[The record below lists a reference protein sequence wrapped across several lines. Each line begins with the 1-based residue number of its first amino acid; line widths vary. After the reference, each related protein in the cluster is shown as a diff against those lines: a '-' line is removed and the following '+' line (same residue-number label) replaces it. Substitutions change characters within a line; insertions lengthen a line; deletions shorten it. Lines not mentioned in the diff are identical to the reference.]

1 MISLVKAET
10 SARMVLG
17 MSRAQYDGLAG
28 HNFSALKH
36 LDRSPAAYKT
46 ALALGSEDKAAFVFG
61 RVAHLAVFEP
71 DSLPSSVAV
80 WDGGVRR
87 GKEWDAFVSA
97 HSGKEILKSDEFTE
111 LSALALAVRQKPSVR
126 RHLLAKGHA
135 EPTFSWEEEGLPLKG
150 RADWV
155 SELGIVE
162 LKTTRDASPAGFGRE
177 CAQRNYHVQAA
188 MYSDAYEAA
197 HGRRLPYFI
206 VAAEKS
212 AAHDVVVYRVSEELL
227 NAGRER
233 YRAWLGLLKSCVAS
247 GAWPGADT
255 GLDEMP
261 LVLPAWSVPIFED
274 AAQ

>member
-1 MISLVKAET
+1 MISLVKEET

-17 MSRAQYDGLAG
+17 MPREAYDALPG
-28 HNFSALKH
+28 HNFTTIKH
-36 LDRSPAAYKT
+36 IEKSPAAYRT
-46 ALALGSEDKAAFVFG
+46 ALGLVTDDKAAFVFG

-71 DSLPSSVAV
+71 ESLPSLVAV
-80 WDGGVRR
+80 WEGGVRR
-87 GKEWDAFVSA
+87 GKEWDAFEAA
-97 HSGKEILKSDEFTE
+97 HSGKEILKSDEFAE
-111 LSALALAVRQKPSVR
+111 LSALALAVRQKPSVQ
-126 RHLLAKGHA
+126 RHLLSKGHA
-135 EPTFSWEEEGLPLKG
+135 EPTFTWEEQGLPLKG

-155 SELGIVE
+155 SELGILE
-162 LKTTRDASPAGFGRE
+162 LKTTRDASPAAFGRE

-212 AAHDVVVYRVSEELL
+212 ATHDVVAYRVSEELL

-233 YRAWLGLLKSCVAS
+233 YRAWLELLKSCTAS
-247 GAWPGADT
+247 GKWPGADA

-261 LVLPAWSVPIFED
+261 LVLPAWSVPSFEE
-274 AAQ
+274 AS